1 MGTNDRWSVDPSN
14 QTASHSNG
22 LTVKLSGG
30 EVIDILE
37 MPKAISTRELP
48 ALLQEAATIYGQQ
61 KASPPPRPATPPP
74 TAGPRKSKLS
84 LGKRK

>member
-1 MGTNDRWSVDPSN
+1 MGAIDRWSVDFSS
-14 QTASHSNG
+14 QTASHENG

-37 MPKAISTRELP
+37 MPKGLATRELP
-48 ALLQEAATIYGQQ
+48 QLLEEAATAYSRRNAPSSPQP
-61 KASPPPRPATPPP
+61 AAPPPAS
-74 TAGPRKSKLS
+74 GPRKSKLS